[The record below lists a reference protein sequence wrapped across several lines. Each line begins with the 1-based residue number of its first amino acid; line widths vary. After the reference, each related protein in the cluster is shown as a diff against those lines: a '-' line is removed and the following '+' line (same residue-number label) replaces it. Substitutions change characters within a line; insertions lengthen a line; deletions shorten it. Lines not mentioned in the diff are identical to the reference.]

1 MGVRGFAE
9 GQSEWGASDSDV
21 FHMALHRTLLPTTH
35 PRVTQYPP
43 THPRSPSRAS
53 VTEAA
58 QVASNWLERLPA
70 CQPITSDG
78 REEGEPSLTLSLS
91 LPSSLQG
98 RYALGLQTEQFYGI
112 LRRLALTS
120 RGSKRVMARS
130 EVEVIC
136 FGLSFDANQHQPLG
150 GLGLWGVQSL
160 CEPPAYAPRP
170 TAWLYDETNRR
181 SYSHL
186 NLPPT
191 SSIPPHPPPSPYS
204 SPILFFGLLF

>member
-78 REEGEPSLTLSLS
+78 REEVGAESDPIS
-91 LPSSLQG
+91 LPPLIPTG
-98 RYALGLQTEQFYGI
+98 ALRPGITNRTI
-112 LRRLALTS
+112 LRNITAPCANQPGVKTGHGEVGGRSDLFWVVIRRKPTPAI
-120 RGSKRVMARS
+120 GGVRVM
-130 EVEVIC
+130 
-136 FGLSFDANQHQPLG
+136 G
-150 GLGLWGVQSL
+150 GAESL
-160 CEPPAYAPRP
+160 RTPCLR
-170 TAWLYDETNRR
+170 
-181 SYSHL
+181 
-186 NLPPT
+186 T
-191 SSIPPHPPPSPYS
+191 STHCMA
-204 SPILFFGLLF
+204 L